1 MKELSS
7 ELKNQLEKFEDNS
20 QENNFLDSLP
30 VEHYL
35 ILEFAANELSETD
48 RIFSNAE
55 LSTLYEIFHKILN
68 AMNSSA
74 ETLNE
79 NDFTQLSRIV

>member
-1 MKELSS
+1 MKKLSS
-7 ELKNQLEKFEDNS
+7 ELKNQLEAFGNASEKNEL
-20 QENNFLDSLP
+20 LDSLP

-35 ILEFAANELSETD
+35 ILELAAKELSETD
-48 RIFSNAE
+48 RLFSNAE